1 MSTER
6 LPSLLPTPE
15 QAAYQELEMGMF
27 VHFGLYAVTGR
38 FTGITWCPE
47 GVNPL
52 YTNTLEV
59 VDPGIFNPV
68 DFDAD
73 QWVETALAGGA
84 RYLILTAKH
93 HEGFC
98 LWPTKA
104 SPYRAQGDLVGEV
117 AAACRAAGLRFG
129 FYLSPWDV
137 YAWQVLKLS
146 DAEYDEF
153 YEQQLTELLT
163 GYGEITEIW
172 WDGAGSKHRR
182 HDWRSYYRLVK
193 TLQPGAVI
201 MGAGCSDVRW
211 VWEMPEE
218 QGLGLDPNWHV
229 VHIPEKAPGEVERP
243 GGLSL
248 WPPDQ
253 PAGDYWWPAES
264 YLAMDRFWSGET
276 GLTFAEHLGK
286 DTAHTAEEVVEAWH
300 RTVGYGLNLVVNF
313 VPRPGGDLPPSE
325 VESFAQ
331 AGERLKRMYAEDL
344 AGGAAVTAGAGWWQ
358 VDLGD
363 EVEFDRVV
371 LREEVTRGQS
381 IDGFRVLAGDGKGWK
396 EVCAGGTVGRQRIAV
411 FAPVRASRV
420 RAKFRTTG
428 EPGRLRSVGVYL
440 APEAKV

>member
-15 QAAYQELEMGMF
+15 QAAFQDLELGMF

-38 FTGITWCPE
+38 FNGITWCPE
-47 GVNPL
+47 GANPL
-52 YTNTLEV
+52 YSRSLESA
-59 VDPGIFNPV
+59 DPGIFNPV
-68 DFDAD
+68 DFDAG
-73 QWVETALAGGA
+73 QWAETAALGGA

-98 LWPTKA
+98 LWPTKTT
-104 SPYRAQGDLVGEV
+104 PFRAQRDLVGEV
-117 AAACRAAGLRFG
+117 AAACEAQGIGRGI
-129 FYLSPWDV
+129 YLSPWDV
-137 YAWQVLKLS
+137 HAWHNLKLS
-146 DAEYDEF
+146 DAEYDD
-153 YEQQLTELLT
+153 YYQQQLTELLS
-163 GYGEITEIW
+163 GYGPITEIW

-182 HDWRSYYRLVK
+182 HNWRSYYRLVK
-193 TLQPGAVI
+193 TLQPNAVI

-229 VHIPEKAPGEVERP
+229 VHIPEKAPDEVERP

-248 WPPDQ
+248 WPQDQ

-313 VPRPGGDLPPSE
+313 VPRPGGDLVASE
-325 VESFAQ
+325 RASFAE
-331 AGERLKRMYAEDL
+331 AGKRIRSMYADDL
-344 AGGAAVTAGAGWWQ
+344 ARGAEVAVGEGWWEA
-358 VDLGD
+358 DLGRA
-363 EVEFDRVV
+363 VEFDRVV
-371 LREEVTRGQS
+371 LREEIREGQS
-381 IDGFRVLAGDGKGWK
+381 IDGFRVFAGDDKGWD
-396 EVCAGGTVGRQRIAV
+396 EVGGGGTVGRQRIVV
-411 FAPVRASRV
+411 FPVVRAERV
-420 RAKFRTTG
+420 RVEFTTVGGAKG
-428 EPGRLRSVGVYL
+428 KLRSVGVYRG
-440 APEAKV
+440 EG